1 MQEQVSALTRELA
14 EAREQQTATS
24 EVLQVISSS
33 PGELEPVF
41 QAMLENAT
49 RICAAKFGFLW
60 LADGDGFRAV
70 GLHGVPPGVPHQAP
84 RDQIV
89 RFGPDTPFGRM
100 IETKRLVHVA
110 DITVEPAYRNGSSL
124 VELADIARARTLLLV
139 PMYANGWVYVADREN
154 HRVQVF
160 DGNGKYE
167 TQWNNLH
174 RPCGV
179 NCT

>member
-60 LADGDGFRAV
+60 FADGDGFRVV
-70 GLHGVPPGVPHQAP
+70 GLHGVPPALGVARR

-110 DITVEPAYRNGSSL
+110 DITVEPAYRNGFPPL
-124 VELADIARARTLLLV
+124 VELADIAQGRTLLLV
-139 PMYANGWVYVADREN
+139 PMLKEARPGRCHLYLSPGGAATSTLSALAEAIGWPD
-154 HRVQVF
+154 
-160 DGNGKYE
+160 
-167 TQWNNLH
+167 L
-174 RPCGV
+174 P
-179 NCT
+179 